1 MLVAD
6 PCGADA
12 VRYGRGGDLAQWLSG
27 PRGGARGMGSRASV
41 RYARA
46 GVRRHVRPLLPWNQI
61 NVRRRVLWHRA
72 PRPVASSSRTP
83 WPTPA
88 TRGHHGNGKAMHV
101 PLAS

>member
-1 MLVAD
+1 
-6 PCGADA
+6 
-12 VRYGRGGDLAQWLSG
+12 
-27 PRGGARGMGSRASV
+27 
-41 RYARA
+41 
-46 GVRRHVRPLLPWNQI
+46 VRPLLPWNQI

-88 TRGHHGNGKAMHV
+88 TRGHHAREREAVHV